1 MSGKDS
7 GKSDINAGHLH
18 RLILFSDA
26 VFAIA
31 ITLLAIEIH
40 PPHHWTTIGDLFA
53 QMNDKLVAYAVSFA
67 VIGVCWI
74 SHRRVYGRLV
84 KADGALDVLNFL
96 VLGLVALLPLGT
108 ELLWEQHGKA
118 LVVYVSQVALIGI
131 FMGVLWTY
139 AAFVGRLT
147 EPMPVGEKL
156 FVLLRVALLP
166 GLMCTLTFL
175 SMAKPVFALL
185 FIPLMAGLSFLGRRI
200 KTPEVDPETASEAA
214 A

>member
-1 MSGKDS
+1 MSDGISGKGD
-7 GKSDINAGHLH
+7 AGGAHLH
-18 RLILFSDA
+18 RLVLFSDA

-40 PPHHWTTIGDLFA
+40 PPHHWEGIGDLFA
-53 QMNDKLVAYAVSFA
+53 QMNDKLFAYAISFA

-84 KADGALDVLNFL
+84 RADGALDVLNFL
-96 VLGLVALLPLGT
+96 VLGLIGLLPLGT
-108 ELLWEQHGKA
+108 ELLWEQHGRA
-118 LVVYVSQVALIGI
+118 LVVYVSQVALIGV

-147 EPMPVGEKL
+147 EPMPVSEKL

-200 KTPEVDPETASEAA
+200 KTPEVEEAA

>member
-1 MSGKDS
+1 MSDGVLSKGDT
-7 GKSDINAGHLH
+7 GAAHLH
-18 RLILFSDA
+18 RLVLFSDA

-40 PPHHWTTIGDLFA
+40 PPEHWGGVRDLFD
-53 QMNDKLVAYAVSFA
+53 QMGTKLIAYAVSFA

-84 KADGALDVLNFL
+84 KADGALDVLNLL
-96 VLGLVALLPLGT
+96 VLGLIGLLPLGT

-118 LVVYVSQVALIGI
+118 LVVYVTQVALIGI

-139 AAFVGRLT
+139 AAFIGRLT
-147 EPMPVGEKL
+147 EPMPIGEKL

-175 SMAKPVFALL
+175 SMANGGFALL
-185 FIPLMAGLSFLGRRI
+185 FIPLIGGLSFLGRRI
-200 KTPEVDPETASEAA
+200 RAHAPPAEAVQEA
-214 A
+214 DA